1 MKDREGAELL
11 RIGELAD
18 AVGKSVRA
26 IHLYEEL
33 GLLAPSSRTS
43 GGFRLFDR
51 AAIDRVRWIGKLQAI
66 GFSLPDIQGFVREF
80 EASRTGVA
88 AARRVRDVFG
98 EKLREVRRSIAQLEA
113 AEQDLGD
120 ALAYLEGC
128 HGCVASYKPDDCRAC
143 DHDGHELGDAPELFL
158 ELSKVALPPRGD
170 RRDERRRDR

>member
-1 MKDREGAELL
+1 MNDREADGLL

-33 GLLAPSSRTS
+33 GLVEPSARTS
-43 GGFRLFDR
+43 GGFRLFER

-66 GFSLPDIQGFVREF
+66 GFSLPEIQEFVREF

-98 EKLREVRRSIAQLEA
+98 EKLNEVRGSIAELEA
-113 AEQDLGD
+113 AEQDLVH
-120 ALAYLEGC
+120 ALAYLEAC
-128 HGCVASYKPDDCRAC
+128 HGCGPSYRPDDCREC
-143 DHDGHELGDAPELFL
+143 DRYGHELGEAPELFV
-158 ELSKVALPPRGD
+158 ELSKAALHPRDAAGAAP
-170 RRDERRRDR
+170 DEG